1 MENLTHSLVGLAAAK
16 AGLERLSPGA
26 TALCIVAANA
36 PDSDVVTTLWG
47 RWVYLH
53 HHRGITHS
61 ILGTLGLALLL
72 PLLFYGAEKLLAL
85 IRGKPSRFRL
95 RGLMLASLLAT
106 ATHPLLDWTNNYGVR
121 PFLPWNGRWYYGDL
135 VFIVDPWLWLILGGA
150 CFLLTARGWW
160 RVSFWA
166 LLALVL
172 TAAIILIPFRS
183 GELSIPLW
191 VRVGW
196 VAGVAAFIMARL
208 ARLDKRWGSRIAVAA
223 LLLVLVYWGG
233 LGFMHRRAVS
243 EAGRLAGN
251 FAAGRGEKVL
261 RLAAMPSLAD
271 PTVWRCVAE
280 TERAT
285 FLFNLDLNANLQAL
299 REVSL
304 YEKPSGQEA
313 RAVAEASR
321 EEQTRIFLN
330 FARFP
335 VVETRGDCLTKTF
348 VQFADLRYT
357 EPGSAGRGG
366 TFSLEVPVEC
376 SQEEGVESRKN

>member
-36 PDSDVVTTLWG
+36 PDADVVTTVWG

-61 ILGTLGLALLL
+61 IVGALGLALLL
-72 PLLFYGAEKLLAL
+72 PLLFYGAEKLVAL

-95 RGLMLASLLAT
+95 GGLLIASLVAT

-121 PFLPWNGRWYYGDL
+121 PLLPWSGRWYYGDL
-135 VFIVDPWLWLILGGA
+135 VYIVDPWLWLILGGA

-160 RVSFWA
+160 RISFWT
-166 LLALVL
+166 LLGLLLSAAVILLPLRAGGLV
-172 TAAIILIPFRS
+172 
-183 GELSIPLW
+183 IPLW

-196 VAGVAAFIMARL
+196 IVGVAAFLIARL
-208 ARLDKRWGSRIAVAA
+208 ARLDKRWGSRVAVAA
-223 LLLVLVYWGG
+223 LALVLIYWGG
-233 LGFMHRRAVS
+233 LGVMHWRAVG

-251 FAAGRGEKVL
+251 FAASRGERVL

-271 PTVWRCVAE
+271 PTLWRCVAE
-280 TERAT
+280 TDRST
-285 FLFNLDLNANLQAL
+285 FLFNLDLNAGLESL

-304 YEKPSGQEA
+304 YEKPSGEEA
-313 RAVAEASR
+313 RAVSEASR
-321 EEQTRIFLN
+321 EEHTQIFLN

-335 VVETRGDCLTKTF
+335 VTETRGDCLTKTF

-357 EPGSAGRGG
+357 EPGRAGRGG
-366 TFSLEVPVEC
+366 SFSLEVPVEC
-376 SQEEGVESRKN
+376 PPEGVESRKQ